1 MKHEIRFYIIIIMG
15 FILPMTGLLLP
26 PMGIIDNS
34 VLIITGCFLAVA
46 GGIAGSVVKF
56 DFKNLYF
63 FVGDGRHLDNKEIIK
78 EKENVDYEDKP
89 EKTETS
95 QTHSA
100 RQ

>member
-15 FILPMTGLLLP
+15 FILAMTGLLLP
-26 PMGIIDNS
+26 PMGMIDNS

-63 FVGDGRHLDNKEIIK
+63 FVGDGRHLDKETI
-78 EKENVDYEDKP
+78 KENVDYENKP
-89 EKTETS
+89 EKTETG

>member
-1 MKHEIRFYIIIIMG
+1 MKHEIRFYIIIVMG
-15 FILPMTGLLLP
+15 FILAMTGLLLP

-63 FVGDGRHLDNKEIIK
+63 FVGDGRHLDKETIK
-78 EKENVDYEDKP
+78 ENADYENKP
-89 EKTETS
+89 EKTETG

>member
-1 MKHEIRFYIIIIMG
+1 MG
-15 FILPMTGLLLP
+15 FVLAMTGLLLP

-63 FVGDGRHLDNKEIIK
+63 FVGDGRHLDKETIK
-78 EKENVDYEDKP
+78 ENTDYENKP
-89 EKTETS
+89 EKTETG